1 MLMRI
6 ITGNRIHACRRV
18 KIMLKISAVICL
30 CLSICSKAFSQYYPY
45 PQPVNGNQE
54 TSLITGL
61 KGKQAVKNRIESLLA
76 LSNLYYNK
84 PVKNDQNFNQGMYY
98 AQQAKKLCDSV
109 HNVAAF
115 NRAQLQIAY
124 ILIEKDDFKAAE
136 DILPTLNDTTRE
148 NLLLT
153 LSFKYYN
160 RNAGQENINEDSAA
174 IFAQNA
180 KILASK
186 LHQQLN
192 EITCLKYM
200 GMIHEVQGK
209 LPLAEKE
216 LTEALVRYQSFGY
229 KKLQYPYLELTLVYM
244 RKGDFDKALA
254 NALQM
259 LHYMNVTNDSTDAGD
274 FYVVFSR
281 ILKHDG
287 QKQKALLYAQKA
299 YEEYQQKTGFGYI
312 TLSQTATEVMLNLLS
327 VHQYQQALSF
337 LLQNLKKYPA
347 PNLIEKAAVMGDIG
361 DCYLKLKQY
370 DKAEPYF
377 IAAFNI
383 LKATNSLSESAY
395 SRMGYFYIE
404 CKKYSK
410 AVPYLL
416 AAQKLD
422 GTISIKAKN
431 HLHYMLFLADSAAG
445 NYIPAIRNLSL
456 TKKYDDTIY
465 KKDKVAEMQRLMVQ
479 FDTKNKNAQIK
490 LLNQKELLQL
500 ANVKRAD
507 ELRNITIAGIL
518 ILVIAGGILY
528 RQYVQKQ
535 RISALVTEKNK
546 ELKKLLIE
554 KEWLLKEV
562 HHRVKN
568 NLHTVISL
576 LEIQAEFLQD
586 DALKAIE
593 TSQHRIYAMS
603 LLHQKLYLSEDVK
616 TIDMADYLPELIT
629 YLKES
634 FDSYYFIDYK
644 LDIEPVQLDVS
655 QAMPLGLIIN
665 EAVSNSIKYAFT
677 GKKDNII
684 SIKVQCIKNGV
695 ILEISDNG
703 TGFNMESENA
713 KPGSL
718 GLKLIRGLSEDINA
732 TVQFENKKG
741 THITITFSPVVLSS
755 NPNDQ
760 VLK

>member
-1 MLMRI
+1 MRI
-6 ITGNRIHACRRV
+6 ITGNRICAYKGT
-18 KIMLKISAVICL
+18 KIMLKIGVVICF
-30 CLSICSKAFSQYYPY
+30 CLSMGGKAYAQYYPY
-45 PQPVNGNQE
+45 PQPVNGSEE
-54 TSLITGL
+54 TSLLTGL
-61 KGKQAVKNRIESLLA
+61 KEKQTVKGRIESLLA

-84 PVKNDQNFNQGMYY
+84 TVKNDQNFNKGLYY

-109 HNVAAF
+109 HDVAAF
-115 NRAQLQIAY
+115 NQAQLQIAY
-124 ILIEKDDFKAAE
+124 ILIEKDDFKGAKN
-136 DILPTLNDTTRE
+136 ILPTLNDTTRE

-160 RNAGQENINEDSAA
+160 RNAGQDNINEDSAMF
-174 IFAQNA
+174 FARNA
-180 KILASK
+180 QILATK

-192 EITCLKYM
+192 EITCLKYI

-216 LTEALVRYQSFGY
+216 LSEALARYQSFGY

-259 LHYMNVTNDSTDAGD
+259 LHYMNVTKDSTDAGD

-299 YEEYQQKTGFGYI
+299 YEQYTQKTGYGYI
-312 TLSQTATEVMLNLLS
+312 PLSGTVNEVVLNLLS

-347 PNLIEKAAVMGDIG
+347 ANFTEKASVRGDIG

-370 DKAEPYF
+370 DKAETYF
-377 IAAFNI
+377 LEEFNI

-395 SRMGYFYIE
+395 HRMGYFYVE

-410 AVPYLL
+410 AAPYLL
-416 AAQKLD
+416 AAQKLE
-422 GTISIKAKN
+422 GTTSIKAKN

-479 FDTKNKNAQIK
+479 FDIKNKNDQIT

-500 ANVKRAD
+500 ANVKKAD
-507 ELRNITIAGIL
+507 ELRNITVVGIL
-518 ILVIAGGILY
+518 ILVIAGCILY

-535 RISALVTEKNK
+535 HISALVAQKNK
-546 ELKKLLIE
+546 QLEKLLIE
-554 KEWLLKEV
+554 KEWLLKEI

-586 DALKAIE
+586 DALRAIE

-616 TIDMADYLPELIT
+616 TVDVADYLPELIA

-634 FDSYYFIDYK
+634 FDSYHFIDYK

-665 EAVSNSIKYAFT
+665 EAVSNAIKYAFT

-684 SIKVQCIKNGV
+684 SIKVHRTSNEV
-695 ILEISDNG
+695 ILKIADNG
-703 TGFNMESENA
+703 TGFNMEAENA

-755 NPNDQ
+755 NPDNQ